1 MQVGSRLLAISLL
14 LGAASL
20 AHAANW
26 VEGTNYFAISPPQP
40 TSVPPGKVEVT
51 EIFSFACPACD
62 HFELTMNR
70 VKTSLPAYATVTYLP
85 AGFRPD
91 EDWVVF
97 QRAYFAAQLLGVE
110 ARTHDTMFDAVWK
123 TGELAVDDLK
133 TGTLKSP
140 PPSIQDIAKFYQRV
154 AGIKPETFVATA
166 GSFGVDVKVRQADQ
180 YIRACLIDQTPTVI
194 VNGRYR
200 ITQGSAGGE
209 QQMVDLV
216 NFLVAQEHGART
228 GASSRP
234 PMKPASG

>member
-1 MQVGSRLLAISLL
+1 MRVGLRLLSISVL

-26 VEGTNYFAISPPQP
+26 VEGTNYFPISPAQP
-40 TSVPPGKVEVT
+40 TSVPPGKVEVS
-51 EIFSFACPACD
+51 EVFSFACPACD
-62 HFELTMNR
+62 HFEPTMNR
-70 VKTSLPAYATVTYLP
+70 VKSSLPAYATVTYVP

-110 ARTHDTMFDAVWK
+110 ARTHELMFDAVWK

-133 TGTLKSP
+133 TGELKSP

-154 AGIKPETFVATA
+154 AGIKPETFIATA
-166 GSFGVDVKVRQADQ
+166 DSFGVDVKVRQADQ
-180 YIRACLIDQTPTVI
+180 YIRASLIDQTPTVI

-200 ITQGSAGGE
+200 ITQVSAGGE

-216 NFLVAQEHGART
+216 NFLVAQEHGA
-228 GASSRP
+228 
-234 PMKPASG
+234 K